1 MTKSKIFIIIVIC
14 VITLI
19 IFLLDNKYEGFKNK
33 GFRNDAKESS
43 TLILLK
49 DPSNNPK
56 KCKIKLLEKGIK
68 LSGPNCCI
76 EIDEKND
83 HCNSKLITCS
93 TGILGAFHYK
103 PKKATNFLK
112 DMENKKKKIKKSFR
126 DKIDKKTLNTVLE
139 LSNFN
144 DKNTFKKEITH
155 KFKRLTMKKAL
166 ELVDKYSKTL
176 AIQNCVS
183 N

>member
-1 MTKSKIFIIIVIC
+1 MIKSKIFIIIVIC
-14 VITLI
+14 IITLI
-19 IFLLDNKYEGFKNK
+19 IFLLDNKYEGFITN
-33 GFRNDAKESS
+33 ALKESS

-49 DPSNNPK
+49 DPSDNPK

-76 EIDEKND
+76 EIDEKNN

-103 PKKATNFLK
+103 PKKAINFVKKMK
-112 DMENKKKKIKKSFR
+112 DKKKKIKKSFGN
-126 DKIDKKTLNTVLE
+126 KIDKKTLNTVLE

-144 DKNTFKKEITH
+144 DKNTFKKETTH
-155 KFKRLTMKKAL
+155 KFKRISMLKAL
-166 ELVDKYSKTL
+166 NLVDKYSKTL
-176 AIQNCVS
+176 ATQNCVS
-183 N
+183 H